1 MPLRR
6 SGAKTGGQMETRKHF
21 GKETDY
27 CHNPNYCMIRPDA
40 EEDEED
46 IVSTG
51 QS

>member
-1 MPLRR
+1 
-6 SGAKTGGQMETRKHF
+6 MEDRK
-21 GKETDY
+21 GKSTQTKQTEY
-27 CHNPNYCMIRPDA
+27 CHNAHYCMIRPSA

>member
-1 MPLRR
+1 
-6 SGAKTGGQMETRKHF
+6 MET
-21 GKETDY
+21 GKKKTVQPKTETKY
-27 CHNPNYCMIRPDA
+27 FHNAHYCMIRPDA

>member
-1 MPLRR
+1 MEHRKE
-6 SGAKTGGQMETRKHF
+6 KTVQP
-21 GKETDY
+21 KEEYSY
-27 CHNPNYCMIRPDA
+27 CHNAHYCMIRPDA

>member
-1 MPLRR
+1 
-6 SGAKTGGQMETRKHF
+6 METGKRKTIQP
-21 GKETDY
+21 KNETKY
-27 CHNPNYCMIRPDA
+27 CHNAHYCMIRPDA

>member
-1 MPLRR
+1 
-6 SGAKTGGQMETRKHF
+6 MENRK
-21 GKETDY
+21 GKSIQPKNETKY
-27 CHNPNYCMIRPDA
+27 CHNAHYCMIRPSA

>member
-1 MPLRR
+1 MEHRKE
-6 SGAKTGGQMETRKHF
+6 KTAQPKKETR
-21 GKETDY
+21 Y
-27 CHNPNYCMIRPDA
+27 CHNAHYCMIRPDA

>member
-1 MPLRR
+1 MEHRKE
-6 SGAKTGGQMETRKHF
+6 KTVQPKKETR
-21 GKETDY
+21 Y
-27 CHNPNYCMIRPDA
+27 CHNAHYCMICPDA

>member
-1 MPLRR
+1 
-6 SGAKTGGQMETRKHF
+6 METGKKKTVQPK
-21 GKETDY
+21 KETEY
-27 CHNPNYCMIRPDA
+27 CHNAHYCMIRPDA